1 MCQAFSRHCRHNNE
15 EIRTDKN
22 LHPQD
27 RCRGLRD
34 TDDYVPVSCSVVF
47 DSLGPPWSVHGIL
60 QTRILEWVAIHF
72 SRGSSRL
79 RDQSRSPA
87 LQADSLPSELPRTNG
102 LCS

>member
-1 MCQAFSRHCRHNNE
+1 MKKSEQTKIC
-15 EIRTDKN
+15 T
-22 LHPQD
+22 LD

-60 QTRILEWVAIHF
+60 QTRILEWVAICF

-87 LQADSLPSELPRTNG
+87 LQADSLPSELPRTNR

>member
-60 QTRILEWVAIHF
+60 QTRILECVTPLRA
-72 SRGSSRL
+72 SPTSDAGAVDGSMGAQTYLMHYPSL
-79 RDQSRSPA
+79 QS
-87 LQADSLPSELPRTNG
+87 
-102 LCS
+102 